1 MTPDDQQLLER
12 IRGGETQ
19 AFAEYLQQC
28 RPRVLAYIERQLGSA
43 LRRKVEPDD
52 LFQEISIDCVRSLP
66 DMDLSNRDPFGWM
79 CQMVDRRIVDAHRRF
94 FGAQKRDAGRE
105 VRLGSPGGA
114 TGQAG
119 LIDMLAASMTSPS
132 RAFSRNQKEF
142 HLMQAVESLPKEQR
156 QALHLRYVENLPT
169 KEIAQQLDKSDV
181 AVRVMLTRS
190 LRKLQQLLSEI
201 D

>member
-12 IRGGETQ
+12 IRGGDTQ

-28 RPRVLAYIERQLGSA
+28 QPRVLAYIERQLGTA
-43 LRRKVEPDD
+43 LRRRVEPDD

-66 DMDLSNRDPFGWM
+66 DIDLSQRDPFGWM
-79 CQMVDRRIVDAHRRF
+79 CQMVDRRIVDAHRRY
-94 FGAQKRDAGRE
+94 FGTQKRDAGRE
-105 VRLGSPGGA
+105 VRLGGPGGP

-119 LIDMLAASMTSPS
+119 LINMLAASMTSPS
-132 RAFSRNQKEF
+132 RAFSRNQREF
-142 HLMQAVESLPKEQR
+142 HLMQAVESLPEEQR

-169 KEIAQQLDKSDV
+169 KEISQRLDKSDV

-190 LRKLQQLLSEI
+190 LRKLQQLLGDET
-201 D
+201 